1 MEVKVIVLPGGKL
14 QIFVDG
20 QVSFEQATQITKTV
34 LAQLNAAGIEISEVG
49 PVEQHKDGAEHVHIA
64 GNVHVQQ

>member
-20 QVSFEQATQITKTV
+20 QISFEQAAQITKTV
-34 LAQLNAAGIEISEVG
+34 LAQLNAAGIDISEIG
-49 PVEQHKDGAEHVHIA
+49 AVEQHKDGVTHVHVT
-64 GNVHVQQ
+64 GNVHVQH